1 MSTIP
6 MKEQENQDMKPAAIL
21 AAAAICA
28 AAASCSSAEV
38 EPNPPAGKW
47 TFYPSSASKLDGG
60 ALADRMTVNE
70 KFLLETVNPDAL
82 LSKFLTVAGLE
93 PKARPYGG
101 WEGRDI
107 AGHSLGH
114 YLSAL
119 AMAYAHNGNAKAKE
133 YCDYIVDALAKCQDK
148 LGTGYVHA
156 EDEGWLNQ
164 LERGQVRPQPFN
176 LNGVWVPFY
185 SIHKVFAGLRDAY
198 RLTGNK
204 KALDVEKK
212 LADRVCAALSNL
224 NENQV
229 QNMLRA
235 EHGGMLEVMVDLA
248 EDTGDKKY
256 SEAGRRFFFDNR
268 ILGAMEEQRDIFN
281 GIHANTQIPK
291 IAGLARLYEVE
302 GDEKARTGAE
312 FFFTEVSTKRS
323 YANGGHSESEHF
335 YDMNDVART
344 LKPNTAETCNSYN
357 MVKLAMH
364 MFEWNLNSK
373 PMDFAEKVTLN
384 HIAANIGHE
393 PGEYGY
399 FLSLGSPHYKVFAT
413 EYNSW
418 WCCVGSGMENPERYT
433 EISFAHSDDA
443 VVVNQYWAAELND
456 DKLGVKLDVESAF
469 PLSNEVTIDVDPAG
483 GAKKFTLYLRKP
495 VWAKTMAVTLNGA
508 AISAEADERGYI
520 GITRKWKE
528 DDKVGIKFE
537 FPLYAETLPD
547 DKHVAFFYGPL
558 LLAAVIPPTPGKADP
573 AVRRYRDQWG
583 PETHEPLPTVD
594 AADVETAI
602 KAFKPGQKFGEFTA
616 KSTTGEFTLMPL
628 FNVYHEHYSAY
639 LPLNK

>member
-1 MSTIP
+1 MN
-6 MKEQENQDMKPAAIL
+6 QENQEMKHAAVF

-28 AAASCSSAEV
+28 ATAAVTAVSCASADL
-38 EPNPPAGKW
+38 EPNPTPGKL
-47 TFYPSSASKLDGG
+47 TFYPSSATELEDGP
-60 ALADRMTVNE
+60 LAERKKVNE

-93 PKARPYGG
+93 PKAKPYGG
-101 WEGRDI
+101 WEARDI
-107 AGHSLGH
+107 AGQSLGH

-119 AMAYAHNGNAKAKE
+119 AMADAHGGNKKAKE
-133 YCDYIVDALAKCQDK
+133 RADYIVDELAKCQDK

-164 LERGQVRPQPFN
+164 LERGTVRPQPFN

-212 LADRVCAALSNL
+212 LADRVCAALNNL
-224 NENQV
+224 NADQV

-248 EDTGDKKY
+248 EDTGDRKY
-256 SEAGRRFFFDNR
+256 AEAGRRFFFDNR

-302 GDEKARTGAE
+302 GDEKAKTGAE
-312 FFFTEVSTKRS
+312 YFFTEVSTKRS

-364 MFEWNLNSK
+364 MFEWNQNTK
-373 PMDFAEKVTLN
+373 PMDFAERVTLN
-384 HIAANIGHE
+384 HIASNIGHE

-399 FLSLGSPHYKVFAT
+399 FLSLGSPHYKVFST
-413 EYNSW
+413 EFNSW

-433 EISFAHSDDA
+433 EISFATDGASVA
-443 VVVNQYWAAELND
+443 VNQYWAAELKD
-456 DKLGVKLDVESAF
+456 DKLGLELEVESAF
-469 PLSNEVTIDVDPAG
+469 PLSNKAEIELELKQ
-483 GAKKFTLYLRKP
+483 AKKFTLDLRKP
-495 VWAKTMAVTLNGA
+495 AWAKQMAVKVNGKTVA
-508 AISAEADERGYI
+508 AEADERGYI
-520 GITRKWKE
+520 GITRKWQD
-528 DDKVGIKFE
+528 DDKVEIEFE

-547 DKHVAFFYGPL
+547 GKHVAFFYGPL
-558 LLAAVIPPTPGKADP
+558 LLAAVIPPKAGNDP
-573 AVRRYRDQWG
+573 ALRRYNDQWG
-583 PETHEPLPTVD
+583 PETREPIPTVD
-594 AADVETAI
+594 AADIESAI
-602 KAFKPGQKFGEFTA
+602 AAFKPGKDFGEFTA
-616 KSTTGEFTLMPL
+616 KGKDGEFTLMPL
-628 FNVYHEHYSAY
+628 FNIYHEHYSAY

>member
-1 MSTIP
+1 MN
-6 MKEQENQDMKPAAIL
+6 EQENQDMKPAVIL
-21 AAAAICA
+21 AAAICA
-28 AAASCSSAEV
+28 ATAAVSCASAEE
-38 EPNPPAGKW
+38 EPAPAPGKL
-47 TFYPSSASKLDGG
+47 TFYPSSATELESGP
-60 ALADRMTVNE
+60 LADRKKVNE
-70 KFLLETVNPDAL
+70 TFLLETLNPDAL
-82 LSKFLTVAGLE
+82 LSKFLTVAGFE
-93 PKARPYGG
+93 AKARPYGG
-101 WEGRDI
+101 WEARDI

-119 AMAYAHNGNAKAKE
+119 AMAYAHGGNEKAKE
-133 YCDYIVDALAKCQDK
+133 RADYIVDELAKCQDK

-164 LERGQVRPQPFN
+164 LERGQVRAQAFN

-204 KALDVEKK
+204 KALEVEKK
-212 LADRVCAALSNL
+212 LADRVCAALGNL

-302 GDEKARTGAE
+302 GDEKAKTGAE
-312 FFFTEVSTKRS
+312 YFFTEVSTKRS

-357 MVKLAMH
+357 MVKIAQH
-364 MFEWNLNSK
+364 VFEWNQNTK
-373 PMDFAEKVTLN
+373 PMDFAERVTLN

-399 FLSLGSPHYKVFAT
+399 FLSLGSPHYKVFST
-413 EYNSW
+413 EFNSW

-433 EISFAHSDDA
+433 EISFATDGA
-443 VVVNQYWAAELND
+443 GTVAVNQYWAAELKD
-456 DKLGVKLDVESAF
+456 DKLGLDLEINSEF
-469 PLSNEVTIDVDPAG
+469 PLSKTAEISLG
-483 GAKKFTLYLRKP
+483 LKKAKSFALDLRKP
-495 VWAKTMAVTLNGA
+495 VWAKTMTVKVNGSAV
-508 AISAEADERGYI
+508 SAEADERGYVAVS
-520 GITRKWKE
+520 RKWK
-528 DDKVGIKFE
+528 DGDKVEVEFE
-537 FPLYAETLPD
+537 FPLYSEALPD
-547 DKHVAFFYGPL
+547 GKHVAFFYGPL
-558 LLAAVIPPTPGKADP
+558 LLVAVIPPAAGKDDP

-583 PETHEPLPTVD
+583 PETHEPIPTVD
-594 AADVETAI
+594 AADAETAI
-602 KAFKPGQKFGEFTA
+602 KAFKPGKKFGEFIA
-616 KSTTGEFTLMPL
+616 KGKDGEFTLMPI
-628 FNVYHEHYSAY
+628 FNVYHEHYTAY

>member
-1 MSTIP
+1 
-6 MKEQENQDMKPAAIL
+6 MKPAAIL
-21 AAAAICA
+21 TAAAICA
-28 AAASCSSAEV
+28 ATAAASCAVTTEAEV
-38 EPNPPAGKW
+38 LPAGKW
-47 TFYPSSASKLDGG
+47 TLYPSQATKLGSG
-60 ALADRMTVNE
+60 PLSERKKVNE
-70 KFLLETVNPDAL
+70 TFLVETLNPDAL
-82 LSKFLTVAGLE
+82 LSKFLTVAGFE
-93 PKARPYGG
+93 PKAKPYGG
-101 WEGRDI
+101 WEARDI

-119 AMAYAHNGNAKAKE
+119 AMMYAHDGDKKAKE
-133 YCDYIVDALAKCQDK
+133 RCDYIVDELAKCQDK

-164 LERGQVRPQPFN
+164 LERGQVRAQAFN

-198 RLTGNK
+198 RLAGNK
-204 KALDVEKK
+204 KALEVERK
-212 LADRVCAALSNL
+212 LADRVIAALSKL

-256 SEAGRRFFFDNR
+256 SEAGRKFFFDNR

-302 GDEKARTGAE
+302 GDEKAKTGAE
-312 FFFTEVSTKRS
+312 YFFTEVSTKRS

-364 MFEWNLNSK
+364 MFEWNQNST

-399 FLSLGSPHYKVFAT
+399 FLSLGSPHYKVFST
-413 EYNSW
+413 EFNSW

-433 EISFAHSDDA
+433 EISFATSGDSVA
-443 VVVNQYWAAELND
+443 VNQYWAAELKD
-456 DKLGVKLDVESAF
+456 AKLGLELEIDSKY
-469 PLSNEVTIDVDPAG
+469 PLSNQAEIKLDLKS
-483 GAKKFTLYLRKP
+483 AKKFALDLRKP
-495 VWAKTMAVTLNGA
+495 AWAKKMTVKVNGKAVA
-508 AISAEADERGYI
+508 ADADERGYVAI
-520 GITRKWKE
+520 SRKWQ
-528 DDKVGIKFE
+528 DGDKVQVEFE
-537 FPLYAETLPD
+537 FPLYSEVLPD
-547 DKHVAFFYGPL
+547 GKHVAFFYGPL
-558 LLAAVIPPTPGKADP
+558 LLAAVIPPKAGNDP
-573 AVRRYRDQWG
+573 ALRRYNDQWG
-583 PETHEPLPTVD
+583 PETREPIPTVD
-594 AADVETAI
+594 AADAETAI
-602 KAFKPGQKFGEFTA
+602 KAFKPGKKFGEFTA

-628 FNVYHEHYSAY
+628 FNVYHEHYCAY

>member
-1 MSTIP
+1 
-6 MKEQENQDMKPAAIL
+6 MKPAAIFT
-21 AAAAICA
+21 AAAICA
-28 AAASCSSAEV
+28 ATAAASCAVTTEEDV
-38 EPNPPAGKW
+38 MPAGKW
-47 TFYPSSASKLDGG
+47 TFYPSQATKLGSG
-60 ALADRMTVNE
+60 PLADRKKVNE
-70 KFLLETVNPDAL
+70 TFLVETLNPDAL

-101 WEGRDI
+101 WEARDI

-119 AMAYAHNGNAKAKE
+119 AMMVAHDGDAKAKE
-133 YCDYIVDALAKCQDK
+133 RCDYIVDELAKCQDK

-164 LERGQVRPQPFN
+164 LERGQVRAQAFN

-198 RLTGNK
+198 RLAGNK
-204 KALDVEKK
+204 KALEVERK
-212 LADRVCAALSNL
+212 LADRVIAALSNL

-256 SEAGRRFFFDNR
+256 SEAGRKFFFDNR
-268 ILGAMEEQRDIFN
+268 ILGAMEERRDIFN

-302 GDEKARTGAE
+302 GDEKAKTGAE
-312 FFFTEVSTKRS
+312 YFFTEVSTKRS

-364 MFEWNLNSK
+364 MFEWNQNST

-399 FLSLGSPHYKVFAT
+399 FLSLGSPHYKVFST
-413 EYNSW
+413 EFNSW

-433 EISFAHSDDA
+433 EISFATSGDSVA
-443 VVVNQYWAAELND
+443 VNQYWAAKLED
-456 DKLGVKLDVESAF
+456 AKLGLELAVDSKF
-469 PLSNEVTIDVDPAG
+469 PLSNKADIKLG
-483 GAKKFTLYLRKP
+483 LKSAKKFALDLRKP
-495 VWAKTMAVTLNGA
+495 AWAKSMTVKVNGKAVA
-508 AISAEADERGYI
+508 ADADERGYVALN
-520 GITRKWKE
+520 RKWQNG
-528 DDKVGIKFE
+528 DKVQVEFE
-537 FPLYAETLPD
+537 FPLYSEALPD
-547 DKHVAFFYGPL
+547 GKHVAFFYGPL
-558 LLAAVIPPTPGKADP
+558 LLAAVIPPAEGKADP
-573 AVRRYRDQWG
+573 ALRRYNDQWG
-583 PETHEPLPTVD
+583 PETHEPIPTVD
-594 AADVETAI
+594 AADAETAI
-602 KAFKPGQKFGEFTA
+602 KAFKPGREFGEFTA
-616 KSTTGEFTLMPL
+616 KSTTGTFTLMPL
-628 FNVYHEHYSAY
+628 FNVYHEHYCAY

>member
-1 MSTIP
+1 
-6 MKEQENQDMKPAAIL
+6 
-21 AAAAICA
+21 
-28 AAASCSSAEV
+28 
-38 EPNPPAGKW
+38 
-47 TFYPSSASKLDGG
+47 
-60 ALADRMTVNE
+60 
-70 KFLLETVNPDAL
+70 
-82 LSKFLTVAGLE
+82 
-93 PKARPYGG
+93 
-101 WEGRDI
+101 WEARDI

-119 AMAYAHNGNAKAKE
+119 AMMYAHDGDKKAKE
-133 YCDYIVDALAKCQDK
+133 RCDYIVDELAKCQDK

-164 LERGQVRPQPFN
+164 LERGQVRAQAFN

-198 RLTGNK
+198 RLAGNK
-204 KALDVEKK
+204 KALDVERK
-212 LADRVCAALSNL
+212 LADRVIAALNNL

-229 QNMLRA
+229 QTMLRA

-256 SEAGRRFFFDNR
+256 SEAGRKFFFDNR

-302 GDEKARTGAE
+302 GDEKAKTGAE
-312 FFFTEVSTKRS
+312 YFFTEVSTKRS

-364 MFEWNLNSK
+364 MFEWNQNST

-399 FLSLGSPHYKVFAT
+399 FLSLGSPHYKVFST
-413 EYNSW
+413 EFNSW

-433 EISFAHSDDA
+433 EISFATSGDSVA
-443 VVVNQYWAAELND
+443 VNQYWAAELND
-456 DKLGVKLDVESAF
+456 AKLGLELAVDSKF
-469 PLSNEVTIDVDPAG
+469 PLSNKADIVLG
-483 GAKKFTLYLRKP
+483 LKSAKTFALDLRKP
-495 VWAKTMAVTLNGA
+495 AWAKTMTVKVNGKTVPA
-508 AISAEADERGYI
+508 DADERGYVAI
-520 GITRKWKE
+520 SRKWQNG
-528 DDKVGIKFE
+528 DKVQVEFE
-537 FPLYAETLPD
+537 FPLYSEVLPD
-547 DKHVAFFYGPL
+547 GKHVAFFYGPL
-558 LLAAVIPPTPGKADP
+558 LLAAVIPPAEGKADP
-573 AVRRYRDQWG
+573 ALRRYNDQWG
-583 PETHEPLPTVD
+583 PETHEPIPTVD
-594 AADVETAI
+594 AADAETAI
-602 KAFKPGQKFGEFTA
+602 KAFKPGKEFGEFTA

-628 FNVYHEHYSAY
+628 FNVYHEHYCAY